1 MEHGG
6 HHHPHAHPRGA
17 HDGAVATIRAAF
29 FLNLFFTCFEI
40 GGGLYTNSLAI
51 LSNAVHDMGDTFG
64 IGLSWYMA
72 RVAGRQRTGA
82 YSYGYGRFSL
92 LAALANGAVLAFGC
106 IIILAHAVPR
116 ILHPEPSNVSGML
129 LFAVVGVLVNGA
141 AALRLKEGK
150 TMNERVVMWHLIEDV
165 LGWLAVLVAGAAMLV
180 KEMPVLDPLL
190 AAVITLYVLWN
201 ALKNLRRTGI
211 LFLQGVPESVSLP
224 ALEERIGRLE
234 GICGLHDLH
243 VWSMDG
249 SYHVISLHVMTQTPL
264 TAAEIV
270 ELKSR
275 IRAITRESG
284 IEHATIEVETTGAEC
299 CPPDPGGAR

>member
-1 MEHGG
+1 MEHGA
-6 HHHPHAHPRGA
+6 HDHSRAHPGEAHGGA
-17 HDGAVATIRAAF
+17 IATIRAAF
-29 FLNLFFTCFEI
+29 FLNLFFACFEI

-72 RVAGRQRTGA
+72 RVAGRERTGA

-92 LAALANGAVLAFGC
+92 LAALANGAVLAFGSV
-106 IIILAHAVPR
+106 IVLAHAVPR
-116 ILHPEPSNVSGML
+116 ILHPEPSNASGML
-129 LFAVVGVLVNGA
+129 FFAVIGVLANGA
-141 AALRLKEGK
+141 AVLRLKEGK
-150 TMNERVVMWHLIEDV
+150 TMNERMVMWHLIEDV

-180 KEMPVLDPLL
+180 KEMPALDPLL
-190 AAVITLYVLWN
+190 ATVITLYVLWN

-224 ALEERIGRLE
+224 ALEERIRRLD
-234 GICGLHDLH
+234 GIRGLHDLH

-264 TAAEIV
+264 TAAEIA
-270 ELKSR
+270 ELKGR

-284 IEHATIEVETTGAEC
+284 IEHATIEVEVTDAEC
-299 CPPDPGGAR
+299 CP

>member
-6 HHHPHAHPRGA
+6 HQHPHAQTGGEYSGA
-17 HDGAVATIRAAF
+17 AATIRAAF

-51 LSNAVHDMGDTFG
+51 LSNAVHDIGDTFG

-72 RVAGRQRTGA
+72 RVAGRRRTGA

-92 LAALANGAVLAFGC
+92 LAALANGALLTFGGV
-106 IIILAHAVPR
+106 IILAHAVPR

-129 LFAVVGVLVNGA
+129 LFAAAGVLVNGA
-141 AALRLKEGK
+141 AVLRLKKGE

-165 LGWLAVLVAGAAMLV
+165 LGWLAVLVAGAVMLV
-180 KEMPVLDPLL
+180 KEIPALDPLL
-190 AAVITLYVLWN
+190 ASVITIYVLWN

-211 LFLQGVPESVSLP
+211 LFLQGVPESVNLP
-224 ALEERIGRLE
+224 ALEERIGGLD
-234 GICGLHDLH
+234 GIRGLHDLH

-249 SYHVISLHVMTQTPL
+249 SYHVVSLHVMTHTPL
-264 TAAEIV
+264 TAAEIA
-270 ELKSR
+270 ELKGR
-275 IRAITRESG
+275 IRAITRECG
-284 IEHATIEVETTGAEC
+284 IEHATIEVETTDAEC
-299 CPPDPGGAR
+299 RP

>member
-6 HHHPHAHPRGA
+6 HRHPHAPTRAAEGGA
-17 HDGAVATIRAAF
+17 SATIRAAF
-29 FLNLFFTCFEI
+29 FLNLFFTCLEI

-72 RVAGRQRTGA
+72 RVAGRQRSGA

-92 LAALANGAVLAFGC
+92 LAALANGALLTFGC
-106 IIILAHAVPR
+106 VIILAHAVPR

-141 AALRLKEGK
+141 AVLRLKEGT

-165 LGWLAVLVAGAAMLV
+165 LGWLAVLVAGVVMLF

-211 LFLQGVPESVSLP
+211 LFLQGVPESVDLP
-224 ALEERIGRLE
+224 ALEGRIKELA
-234 GICGLHDLH
+234 GIRGLHDLH

-249 SYHVISLHVMTQTPL
+249 SYHVISLHVMTHTPL
-264 TAAEIV
+264 TAAEIA
-270 ELKSR
+270 ELKGR

-284 IEHATIEVETTGAEC
+284 IEHATIEVENTDAEC
-299 CPPDPGGAR
+299 CP

>member
-1 MEHGG
+1 MEHGE
-6 HHHPHAHPRGA
+6 HHHSHPHTGGTHGGA
-17 HDGAVATIRAAF
+17 AATIRAAF

-72 RVAGRQRTGA
+72 RLAGRERSGE

-92 LAALANGAVLAFGC
+92 LAALGNGALLTFGGV
-106 IIILAHAVPR
+106 IILAQAVPR
-116 ILHPEPSNVSGML
+116 ILNPEPSNVAGML

-141 AALRLKEGK
+141 AVLRLKEGR

-165 LGWLAVLVAGAAMLV
+165 LGWMAVLVAASVMLFADI
-180 KEMPVLDPLL
+180 PVLDPIL
-190 AAVITLYVLWN
+190 AAVITLYILWN

-211 LFLQGVPESVSLP
+211 LFLQGVPESVDLP
-224 ALEERIGRLE
+224 ALEERIRGLE
-234 GICGLHDLH
+234 GIRGLHDLH

-249 SYHVISLHVMTQTPL
+249 SYHIISLHVMTHTPL
-264 TAAEIV
+264 TAAEIA
-270 ELKSR
+270 ELKGR

-284 IEHATIEVETTGAEC
+284 IEHTTIEVETTEDEC
-299 CPPDPGGAR
+299 CP